1 MGAHLS
7 EAALAKG
14 RPPVPNERI
23 AFTSFINQRVP
34 AVDRWRERE
43 AEIFDAPLEPDYAS
57 PVPDLAW
64 RGRADTA
71 TLPAPLAAMAHR
83 PAAKPRFF
91 NQSFTVWRLISANH
105 REIARGAGMYA
116 DYAEAAAHAQ
126 RVRDA
131 APLLTVTFIR
141 RAATG
146 EYGWYASF
154 GECPVLLAAAWHRT
168 ARDRDRSAA
177 TAVQAL
183 GGAKILATAS
193 RHGRRHLSGTFVLD
207 PLDQELEKVLE
218 QDVP

>member
-1 MGAHLS
+1 M
-7 EAALAKG
+7 
-14 RPPVPNERI
+14 PNERI

-43 AEIFDAPLEPDYAS
+43 AEIFDSPLEPDYAS
-57 PVPDLAW
+57 PVPGLAH
-64 RGRADTA
+64 RGRGDTA
-71 TLPAPLAAMAHR
+71 ALPAPLAPMAHQ
-83 PAAKPRFF
+83 PAARPHPF

-131 APLLTVTFIR
+131 VPFLTVTFIR

-154 GECPVLLAAAWHRT
+154 GTCPVLLAAAWHRT

-177 TAVQAL
+177 TALQAL
-183 GGAKILATAS
+183 GGAKILATAA
-193 RHGRRHLSGTFVLD
+193 RHGQRHLSGALILG
-207 PLDQELEKVLE
+207 PLDQRLEKVLG
-218 QDVP
+218 QDSP